1 MITIQDIDEV
11 IDSLN
16 SQEENRSAYLLGA
29 RQSALAI
36 RDIAN
41 EQLDDEEFL
50 NKCLR
55 SEIDDLRSDVEEL
68 EDEVGRI
75 KGMDTLKIDTLL
87 DVQRAE
93 VCKRMFDELTLDQLT
108 ALERF
113 AHRSSRFTTTDKSI
127 IDEMFSKIK

>member
-16 SQEENRSAYLLGA
+16 SQKENRSAYLLGA

-41 EQLDDEEFL
+41 EQLDDEDYL

-55 SEIDDLRSDVEEL
+55 SEIDDLRSDVKKL
-68 EDEVGRI
+68 EDEVDRI
-75 KGMDTLKIDTLL
+75 NGMDTLKIETLL

-93 VCKRMFDELTLDQLT
+93 VCKRMFDELTLEQLS

-113 AHRSSRFTTTDKSI
+113 SHRSSRFTTTDKSV